1 MSTTPGGPPHAPEPL
16 SADDGTRAPAAT
28 ANRRLIGSVF
38 ALAAL
43 VLAADQLTKWWALE
57 SLGPGGWAVALGMLL
72 GGAVGNLADRLAREP
87 GFGRGHVVDFLDY
100 AGFFVGNVA
109 DIAIRPAAA

>member
-1 MSTTPGGPPHAPEPL
+1 MT
-16 SADDGTRAPAAT
+16 
-28 ANRRLIGSVF
+28 RRLGSR
-38 ALAAL
+38 
-43 VLAADQLTKWWALE
+43 
-57 SLGPGGWAVALGMLL
+57 GWAVALGMLL

-109 DIAIRPAAA
+109 DIAIVAAAALIVLLSLRGVGLDGRRVS